1 VSAQQCSAIG
11 NYYEGFIPTCD
22 PNTPNGG
29 SFANPWGATLGPAP
43 TGDPTNISQ
52 LLPNRDAI
60 IAGAPLFSF
69 GIYNRANKLPYTMNE
84 TLDLQWQPR
93 NDLAIDIGYVGNLG
107 RHEVVPLP
115 FNQAQIATPTHPI
128 HGQEYSYG
136 YTVVDNN
143 FNPLSLPNG
152 QGPMLATYEGGNVD
166 LRVPYVGYSAESESY
181 TAVGVS
187 AYNALQA
194 HLEKRLSHGLQAE
207 VSYTYSHSLD
217 DQSAMGLFY
226 NGDNPLDLRE
236 AYGNSDFD
244 RRHVVTFSY
253 YYEMHNFFRE
263 STLAGRFA
271 DGWAIRGVT
280 VIQSGQPYSV
290 IDYSGG
296 VGSVYYSVSDGITN
310 PIVPLAPGCTPQNAY
325 TGDSGAVVGKPALN
339 PNCFALPLLAP
350 GALGGAIPP
359 NDPYETDF
367 TSGQRNIF
375 RQPWQRRADISLEK
389 ITRLNDRF
397 ALEFTFDVFNFTN
410 TPSFDI
416 PSNEIEQ
423 NPGFDP
429 FPIAGTPPKPTSC
442 DASNA
447 GFYACPSVTGLG
459 ITNKTIGGP
468 RQIQMS
474 ISLLF

>member
-1 VSAQQCSAIG
+1 
-11 NYYEGFIPTCD
+11 
-22 PNTPNGG
+22 
-29 SFANPWGATLGPAP
+29 
-43 TGDPTNISQ
+43 
-52 LLPNRDAI
+52 
-60 IAGAPLFSF
+60 
-69 GIYNRANKLPYTMNE
+69 
-84 TLDLQWQPR
+84 
-93 NDLAIDIGYVGNLG
+93 LG

-143 FNPLSLPNG
+143 FNPLTLPNG
-152 QGPMLATYEGGNVD
+152 QGQMLATFEGGNID
-166 LRVPYVGYSAESESY
+166 MRVPYVGYSAESESY

-194 HLEKRLSHGLQAE
+194 HVEKRLSRGLQAE

-226 NGDNPLDLRE
+226 NGDNPLNLRD

-244 RRHVVTFSY
+244 RRHVITFSY
-253 YYEMHNFFRE
+253 SYEMHNFVPE
-263 STLAGRFA
+263 STMAGRIA

-280 VIQSGQPYSV
+280 VLQSGQPYSV

-296 VGSVYYSVSDGITN
+296 VGSVYYGVSDGITN

-325 TGDSGAVVGKPALN
+325 TGDSGAVEGKPALN

-367 TSGQRNIF
+367 TTGQRNIF

-389 ITRLNDRF
+389 ITKLNNRF
-397 ALEFTFDVFNFTN
+397 TLGFTFDVFNFTN

-416 PSNEIEQ
+416 PVNEVEQ

-429 FPIAGTPPKPTSC
+429 FPISGTPPKPTSC

-447 GFYACPSVTGLG
+447 GFYSCPSVTGLG
-459 ITNKTIGGP
+459 VTNKTIGGP